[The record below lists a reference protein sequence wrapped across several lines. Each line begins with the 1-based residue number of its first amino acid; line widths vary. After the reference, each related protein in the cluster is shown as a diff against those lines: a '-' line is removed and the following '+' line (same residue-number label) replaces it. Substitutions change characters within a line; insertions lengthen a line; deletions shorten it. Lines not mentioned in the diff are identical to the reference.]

1 MFFRILEILFPV
13 LSIIAI
19 GTLYGRF
26 RRPDMLAA
34 NQLNMDLFV
43 PALVFAALASKDFH
57 VMAYLPL
64 AAAATA
70 VVLGSGL
77 LAWPV
82 ARLLGL
88 DWRTFVPPMMFNNTG
103 NMGIPVMVLAFGSQW
118 LPGALIVFLVEM
130 VLHFSLGL
138 WMLDHKTKLFAL
150 FKQPVILATILGL
163 VVSLGQISLP
173 APLQIALKMLG
184 DISIPLMLFALGVRM
199 AGISFADWKIGVIGG
214 ILCPLSGAV
223 VAGLWLQAFPLPPMQ
238 EALLWVFAVLPPAVL
253 NYLVA
258 ERYQQ
263 EPARVAS
270 IVLIGNSLSVF
281 SLAIVLYLVL
291 PH

>member
-1 MFFRILEILFPV
+1 MVLRILEILFPV

-118 LPGALIVFLVEM
+118 LPGAVIVFLVEM

-138 WMLDHKTKLFAL
+138 WMLDHKTKLLGL
-150 FKQPVILATILGL
+150 FKQPVIMATILGL
-163 VVSLGQISLP
+163 VVSLGQIALP

-223 VAGLWLQAFPLPPMQ
+223 VAWLWLQAFPLPPMQ

>member
-1 MFFRILEILFPV
+1 MVLRILEILFPV

-77 LAWPV
+77 LAWLV

-118 LPGALIVFLVEM
+118 LPGAVIVFLVEM

-138 WMLDHKTKLFAL
+138 WMLDHKTKLLGL
-150 FKQPVILATILGL
+150 FKQPVIMATILGL
-163 VVSLGQISLP
+163 VVSLGQIALP

-223 VAGLWLQAFPLPPMQ
+223 VAWLWLQAFPLPPMQ

>member
-1 MFFRILEILFPV
+1 MVIRILEILFPV

-118 LPGALIVFLVEM
+118 LPGAVIVFLVEM

-138 WMLDHKTKLFAL
+138 WMLDHKTKLLGL
-150 FKQPVILATILGL
+150 FKQPVIMATILGL
-163 VVSLGQISLP
+163 VVSLGQIALP

-223 VAGLWLQAFPLPPMQ
+223 VAWLWLQAFPLPPMQ

>member
-1 MFFRILEILFPV
+1 MVLRILEILFPV

-118 LPGALIVFLVEM
+118 LPGAVIVFLVEM

-138 WMLDHKTKLFAL
+138 WMLDHKTKLLGL
-150 FKQPVILATILGL
+150 FKQPVIMATILGL
-163 VVSLGQISLP
+163 VVSLGQIALP

-223 VAGLWLQAFPLPPMQ
+223 VAWLWLQAFPLPPIQ

>member
-1 MFFRILEILFPV
+1 MVLRILEILFPV

-118 LPGALIVFLVEM
+118 LPGAVIVFLVEM

-138 WMLDHKTKLFAL
+138 WMLDHKTKLLGL
-150 FKQPVILATILGL
+150 FKQPVIMATILGL
-163 VVSLGQISLP
+163 VVSLGQIALP

-223 VAGLWLQAFPLPPMQ
+223 VAWLWLQAFPLPPMQ

-281 SLAIVLYLVL
+281 SLAIVL
-291 PH
+291 